1 MTDWLAAS
9 EAEGFSPFILYFI
22 VLGEETRSQ
31 EVKQLTASD
40 TAGLGCELFKSILK
54 SALKCSFIKCHKEQ
68 APSLS
73 QPQVSTGPALTIKY
87 H

>member
-1 MTDWLAAS
+1 M
-9 EAEGFSPFILYFI
+9 
-22 VLGEETRSQ
+22 
-31 EVKQLTASD
+31 KQLTASD

-73 QPQVSTGPALTIKY
+73 QPQVSTGPALFRQSNTISVEKEPRLDISQSPTSVFFFFSPPM
-87 H
+87 